1 MRFLSVLCFLVLP
14 VSLFSVPDMLPN
26 EYYKHTLH
34 VLLLCDTSNPDT
46 RASHLADIKRMKN
59 M

>member
-1 MRFLSVLCFLVLP
+1 MRFLSMLYLLVLP
-14 VSLFSVPDMLPN
+14 VSLFSVPDRSPN
-26 EYYKHTLH
+26 EFYKQTLD
-34 VLLLCDTSNPDT
+34 VLLLCDTSNPHT